1 LAQVRSFQGGFCD
14 GCAVQLWTQKSEDHN
29 HNTKDETMNDELIP
43 LSVLALE
50 LDPPSV
56 GGWSAL
62 LAGRGITIKTDD
74 IGRQAITRHAARQ
87 LFAERE
93 AAEVRRREVVAR
105 NDAEAEARRQ
115 ASIRPGWTLPA
126 GMSVAEAIAA
136 AEYAE
141 HGYSG
146 PRRRTPVEDALD
158 PDGGLVFH
166 PIRDE
171 PAGGGS

>member
-1 LAQVRSFQGGFCD
+1 
-14 GCAVQLWTQKSEDHN
+14 
-29 HNTKDETMNDELIP
+29 MNDQLIP
-43 LSVLALE
+43 LSHLSLDLDAPGGGWPAYLVGRGVPALE
-50 LDPPSV
+50 DDL
-56 GGWSAL
+56 
-62 LAGRGITIKTDD
+62 GRP
-74 IGRQAITRHAARQ
+74 AIAYADARQ

-105 NDAEAEARRQ
+105 NDAEVEARRL
-115 ASIRPGWTLPA
+115 ASTRPGWTLPA

-171 PAGGGS
+171 PAGDGS